1 MATDLVFFLVDSV
14 SAFLVQRKLV
24 KLRGQPVGKTSQVGN
39 SNVETKLQ
47 TSDILGCYELRRQS
61 CGQRLGFVCAEAIA
75 TKEN

>member
-1 MATDLVFFLVDSV
+1 M
-14 SAFLVQRKLV
+14 

-39 SNVETKLQ
+39 SNVEAKLQ